1 MMATVVNISC
11 SLGVLRL
18 RTLFVSVSPLFFV
31 NSSSQTFY
39 EAFTCLIRNYVTNI
53 FKTARLVEQNKENKL
68 PVRSSLCL
76 DSNRSWAITT
86 RIAFKSLYR
95 DLTSLFRSMNQCIHH
110 STLLNIAWSVAL
122 ETSSTPFIL
131 PFCLCL
137 NLISNTIPSLYQGA
151 FECSVTVHVLTGA
164 TSSNLIIF
172 WYGIYCCIK

>member
-1 MMATVVNISC
+1 MMATVVKISC
-11 SLGVLRL
+11 SLGVLKI
-18 RTLFVSVSPLFFV
+18 RTLFVSVSPFFFV

-53 FKTARLVEQNKENKL
+53 SKPRAMLNETKKTSCPWGRPCVWTLTDHGQ
-68 PVRSSLCL
+68 PP
-76 DSNRSWAITT
+76 ITT

-95 DLTSLFRSMNQCIHH
+95 DLISLFRSMNQCIHH
-110 STLLNIAWSVAL
+110 STLLYIAWSVAL

-137 NLISNTIPSLYQGA
+137 NLFSNTIPSLYQGA

-172 WYGIYCCIK
+172 PKLN